1 MFNAITSSWK
11 ESPIGWLILGAIF
24 SAFLTL
30 LVRNISTR
38 CGWVVSPRRDR
49 WHKRP
54 TASFGGIAIYVTVVL
69 LSVLIVDLTHEIRTI
84 LLASSLLFFVGLI
97 DDVLNIKPYQKLLG
111 QIAGALIVVGSG
123 LVLQWTDSLLVN
135 SAITFLWIVGIT
147 NAINLLDNMD
157 GLAAG
162 ISSIAAL
169 FIGIS
174 LYFSGSP
181 DAISLISIFIGALLG
196 FLIFNFNPAS
206 IFMGDCGSLFIGFFL
221 ATSMLISQSAG
232 RSRGVIS
239 VLAVPVFTF
248 LVPIFD
254 TTLVMVLRKLNG
266 KGISVGGR
274 DHTSH
279 RLVALGLSE
288 KKTVLLLYSLAFI
301 SGLLA
306 LSLNNLKLSQSIAL
320 ITLFSLVLTL
330 IGIYLAKVKVYE
342 NEGNLQNAAYA
353 FLIDI
358 SHKRR
363 IFEIFLDILLIALSY
378 YGAFIVLFGSID
390 DDSEKWNFFMSTLPL
405 ITAAKLSSLL
415 LFGVYRGIWRYTTV
429 SDLVK
434 FAKAVV
440 FGLILSIALIFL
452 IYDQKAFARSIFIMD
467 AILLFGAI
475 SFSRLMFR
483 VLRHLLPYPVRKD
496 SRKVLIYGAGDGGE
510 MVLREIRNNPE
521 LNYLPVGFIDDD
533 PTKQGKTIHGL
544 RVFGSNGMLADT
556 CRRNGVQEIL
566 ISCRNIK
573 PENLQRVKRFCRV
586 ENIALRKMELKLED
600 IGVE

>member
-1 MFNAITSSWK
+1 MFNAITSLWK
-11 ESPIGWLILGAIF
+11 ENPISWLILGTVF
-24 SAFLTL
+24 SALLTL
-30 LVRNISTR
+30 LVRTISTR
-38 CGWVVSPRRDR
+38 LGWVVSPRQDR
-49 WHKRP
+49 WHKKP
-54 TASFGGIAIYVTVVL
+54 TATFGGIAIYVTVVS
-69 LSVLIVDLTHEIRTI
+69 LSILIVDLSHEIRTI

-111 QIAGALIVVGSG
+111 QVAGALVVIGSG
-123 LVLQWTDSLLVN
+123 LLLQWTDSLLLN
-135 SAITFLWIVGIT
+135 SVITFLWIVGIT

-162 ISSIAAL
+162 ISLIAAL

-174 LYFSGSP
+174 LYTNGGP
-181 DAISLISIFIGALLG
+181 DDILLISIFIGALLG

-221 ATSMLISQSAG
+221 ATSMLISQAAG
-232 RSRGVIS
+232 RSRSIVSI
-239 VLAVPVFTF
+239 LAVPVFTF

-254 TTLVMVLRKLNG
+254 TTLVTVLRKLNG
-266 KGISVGGR
+266 RGISVGGR
-274 DHTSH
+274 DHASH
-279 RLVALGLSE
+279 RLVALGISE
-288 KKTVLLLYSLAFI
+288 KKTVLLLYSLAFV

-306 LSLNNLKLSQSIAL
+306 LSFNSLGLSQSIAL

-330 IGIYLAKVKVYE
+330 IGIYLARVKVYE
-342 NEGNLQNAAYA
+342 NEDNLQNAAYA
-353 FLIDI
+353 FLVDI

-378 YGAFIVLFGSID
+378 YGAFLVLFGPID
-390 DDSEKWNFFMSTLPL
+390 DDSEKWNFFISTLP
-405 ITAAKLSSLL
+405 IIVAAKLASLL

-429 SDLVK
+429 SDLIK
-434 FAKAVV
+434 FAKAVLL
-440 FGLILSIALIFL
+440 GLVLSIALIFL
-452 IYDQKAFARSIFIMD
+452 IHDQKIFARSIFIVD
-467 AILLFGAI
+467 SILLFGAI

-483 VLRHLLPYPVRKD
+483 VLRYLLPYPVRQD

-556 CRRNGVQEIL
+556 CKRNGVQEIL
-566 ISCRNIK
+566 ISCRHIK
-573 PENLQRVKRFCRV
+573 PENLQRVKRFCRA

-600 IGVE
+600 IGFE